1 MTIVEVNAGSCGFTT
16 KIQVHKA
23 DAQTV
28 RVVISSD
35 CEMITKWGEEL
46 HSLDW
51 GQCLRGFVDSPVFHC
66 ASEHIGHVACP
77 VPVALLK
84 AMEVEVGVALPVD
97 VTIRFSDASTE

>member
-16 KIQVHKA
+16 KIQAHKA

-35 CEMITKWGEEL
+35 CEMITKLGEEL
-46 HSLDW
+46 HTLDW
-51 GQCLRGFVDSPVFHC
+51 GQCLRNFVDSPVFQC
-66 ASEHIGHVACP
+66 ASKHIGHVACP
-77 VPVALLK
+77 VSVALLK

-97 VTIRFSDASTE
+97 VTIRFRDASTE

>member
-1 MTIVEVNAGSCGFTT
+1 VTIVEVDAGSCGFTT

-28 RVVISSD
+28 RVVILSD
-35 CEMITKWGEEL
+35 CEMITKWGEGL
-46 HSLDW
+46 HTLAW
-51 GQCLRGFVDSPVFHC
+51 GQCLRDFVNSLVFQC

-97 VTIRFSDASTE
+97 VTIRFRDA

>member
-1 MTIVEVNAGSCGFTT
+1 MTIVEVDAGSCGFTT

-28 RVVISSD
+28 RMVISSD

-46 HSLDW
+46 HTLDW
-51 GQCLRGFVDSPVFHC
+51 GQCLRDFVDSPVFQC
-66 ASEHIGHVACP
+66 ASKHIGHVACP

-97 VTIRFSDASTE
+97 VTIRFRDASTE